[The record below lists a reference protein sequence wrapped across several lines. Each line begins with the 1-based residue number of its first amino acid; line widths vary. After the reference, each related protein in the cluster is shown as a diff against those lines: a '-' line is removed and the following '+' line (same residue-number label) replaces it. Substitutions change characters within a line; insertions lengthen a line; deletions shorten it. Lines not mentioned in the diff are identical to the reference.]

1 MNIQTA
7 IIDRSK
13 DLSQP
18 LDRLGP
24 DERLTHDSDQLR
36 GTIELDLL
44 DPITG
49 GLRVENHKRMKF
61 HGVDQQDDRDLR
73 DERLRQKLEP
83 AYSFMVRV
91 RLPGGICSPE
101 QWLKI
106 DELARAHGGNT
117 LRLTTRQTFQ
127 FHWVLKED
135 VRPTIQ
141 GLHEVLL
148 DTIAA
153 CGDAARRVMCTA
165 TSSDSGVHAE
175 VAALPKPPR
184 DHLAPR
190 TRAYP
195 EIGNT

>member
-1 MNIQTA
+1 
-7 IIDRSK
+7 
-13 DLSQP
+13 
-18 LDRLGP
+18 
-24 DERLTHDSDQLR
+24 
-36 GTIELDLL
+36 
-44 DPITG
+44 
-49 GLRVENHKRMKF
+49 
-61 HGVDQQDDRDLR
+61 
-73 DERLRQKLEP
+73 
-83 AYSFMVRV
+83 MVRV

-153 CGDAARRVMCTA
+153 CGDDARGVMCTA

-175 VAALPKPPR
+175 VAALSKQLS
-184 DHLAPR
+184 DHVIPR
-190 TRAYP
+190 TRAYH
-195 EIGNT
+195 EIWYGEERVRSEEHTSELQSLMSISYAVFCLNKQQKL